1 MSYKG
6 TYEGNSLKHYRT
18 PGSKNGRTKYP
29 GKYNPIGELAKGPDY
44 NNSMNAARAYDIAQ
58 RAARQTALGPRAIN
72 NSYNHPSYQQAQA
85 KAMQARN
92 KAYGQAYGQMKVAGK
107 NAALQKA
114 KNVNTA
120 KNVGTTAS
128 HPTGQPNKGD
138 YGKPNRQAQA
148 EARRIAGGS
157 AGTSFNQQKLV
168 DQRKASGSKM
178 ERTPEQNR
186 MDAERRRIAG
196 GSTGTITR
204 AEANRRAAE
213 ERRAGGFSKT
223 TDAAQSRKSNYQALV
238 NRRAAE
244 QRRTGVTSNQAA
256 AEARRIAGSKLGSG
270 YVDSGAGNF
279 RRGVKLAG
287 QAIKER
293 MNPNHEQR
301 SMNKH
306 YGQVINETVSKYHAK
321 QAAKEIGTGIKKGAD
336 YAVNEGKSLVKKGK
350 KKVRSLMKR
359 IFN

>member
-1 MSYKG
+1 MSYRG

-18 PGSKNGRTKYP
+18 KGSKNGYSKDPNY
-29 GKYNPIGELAKGPDY
+29 KPIGEIAQGPNP
-44 NNSMNAARAYDIAQ
+44 NNSTPNAFRNFQLAN
-58 RAARQTALGPRAIN
+58 RAAATTALGARAVKA
-72 NSYNHPSYQQAQA
+72 SYNQASYQQAQA

-92 KAYGQAYGQMKVAGK
+92 KAYGQAYGQMKIAGK
-107 NAALQKA
+107 NASLQKT
-114 KNVNTA
+114 KNVNAA

-157 AGTSFNQQKLV
+157 AGTSFNQQKLAE
-168 DQRKASGSKM
+168 QRKAAGLKM
-178 ERTPEQNR
+178 ERTPKQNR

-196 GSTGTITR
+196 GSAGTITR

-223 TDAAQSRKSNYQALV
+223 TDAAQSRKSNYQSLV

-256 AEARRIAGSKLGSG
+256 AEARRIAGGSQGTSKS
-270 YVDSGAGNF
+270 VKTAVE
-279 RRGVKLAG
+279 RRAKSAY
-287 QAIKER
+287 
-293 MNPNHEQR
+293 
-301 SMNKH
+301 NKASDT
-306 YGQVINETVSKYHAK
+306 I
-321 QAAKEIGTGIKKGAD
+321 
-336 YAVNEGKSLVKKGK
+336 NEGKSLVKKGK
-350 KKVRSLMKR
+350 KKVKSLMKR
-359 IFN
+359 WFG

>member
-1 MSYKG
+1 MRNYKG
-6 TYEGNSLKHYRT
+6 TYNGNSLAHYRT
-18 PGSKNGRTKYP
+18 KGSKNGYSKDPNYT
-29 GKYNPIGELAKGPDY
+29 PIGEKAKGPDY
-44 NNSMNAARAYDIAQ
+44 NNTMNAARAYDTAQ

-72 NSYNHPSYQQAQA
+72 NSYNQAAYQQAQA

-114 KNVNTA
+114 KNVNAA
-120 KNVGTTAS
+120 KNVGATAS

-196 GSTGTITR
+196 GSAGTITR

-244 QRRTGVTSNQAA
+244 QRRTGVTSNQATV
-256 AEARRIAGSKLGSG
+256 EARRIAGGSQGTSKS
-270 YVDSGAGNF
+270 VKTAVE
-279 RRGVKLAG
+279 RRAKSAY
-287 QAIKER
+287 
-293 MNPNHEQR
+293 
-301 SMNKH
+301 NKA
-306 YGQVINETVSKYHAK
+306 S
-321 QAAKEIGTGIKKGAD
+321 D
-336 YAVNEGKSLVKKGK
+336 AVNEGKSLVKKGK
-350 KKVRSLMKR
+350 NKVKKLLSKW
-359 IFN
+359 F